1 MIETLNAK
9 AFFYQSSEKT
19 AKEFTWRDG
28 SEFTSNRPPIKQVNN
43 LRLPTNME
51 NNEKSI
57 TCHFCFSEFE
67 LDLAVSPDFPGQV
80 TEIYDCVVCCN
91 PNKIVYE
98 VFGGDVLTL
107 QVSDGNE

>member
-1 MIETLNAK
+1 MPK
-9 AFFYQSSEKT
+9 FFLTSLLK
-19 AKEFTWRDG
+19 KIIGIDR
-28 SEFTSNRPPIKQVNN
+28 SEFASDKPPIKQINN
-43 LRLPTNME
+43 LRVPTNME

-67 LDLAVSPDFPGQV
+67 LDLTVSPDFSGQV

-91 PNKIVYE
+91 PNKVVYE
-98 VFGGDVLTL
+98 VYGGDVLTP

>member
-1 MIETLNAK
+1 MPK
-9 AFFYQSSEKT
+9 FFLTSLLK
-19 AKEFTWRDG
+19 KIIGIDR
-28 SEFTSNRPPIKQVNN
+28 SEFASDKPPIKQINN
-43 LRLPTNME
+43 LRVPTNME

-67 LDLAVSPDFPGQV
+67 LDLAVSPDFSGQV

-91 PNKIVYE
+91 PNKVVYE
-98 VFGGDVLTL
+98 VYGGDVLTP